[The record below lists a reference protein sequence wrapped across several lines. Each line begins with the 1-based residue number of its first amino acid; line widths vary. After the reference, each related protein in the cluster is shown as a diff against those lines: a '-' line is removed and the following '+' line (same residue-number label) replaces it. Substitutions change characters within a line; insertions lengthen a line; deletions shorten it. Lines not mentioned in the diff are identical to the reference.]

1 MSCLK
6 SLMMTMLLMVSVA
19 PSLAQTKPPKPAVSA
34 QSASPA
40 RAVKME
46 GFLARFGDTADKVK
60 SAYHTHQEIEPPN
73 PAWKSSQSS
82 LWLKTEGVD
91 YFFDEKGNVDNIRVD
106 EPFAGKVN
114 GVKIG
119 DGLAQMCKAFGPAGM
134 TYKPFQNPTWS
145 DYVYFLGDVTVEF
158 QLRKDEIVS
167 AWLRDKKSQALWNDF
182 ARPFI
187 RSYNHQMNCGA
198 LPRYRQ
204 DSSTR

>member
-1 MSCLK
+1 
-6 SLMMTMLLMVSVA
+6 MMTMLLAVSIVA
-19 PSLAQTKPPKPAVSA
+19 SSAQTKPPKPAAST

-40 RAVKME
+40 KAVKMQ
-46 GFLARFGDTADKVK
+46 GFLARFGDTPDKVK
-60 SAYHTHQEIEPPN
+60 SAYHTHQEIEPAD
-73 PAWKSSQSS
+73 PASKSSQPS

-91 YFFDEKGNVDNIRVD
+91 YFFDEKGKVDNIRVD
-106 EPFAGKVN
+106 EPFAGNVN

-119 DGLAQMCKAFGPAGM
+119 DSLAQMCKVFGPADM

-145 DYVYFLGDVTVEF
+145 DYVYSLGDLTVEF

-187 RSYNHQMNCGA
+187 RSYNHQNNCGV
-198 LPRYRQ
+198 LPWSLRHQR
-204 DSSTR
+204 